1 VSMKWITYLFVISAF
16 MFSVSVFAKDTNSG
30 SFDLTNTA
38 RIGSTQLAPGHY
50 KAEWT
55 GPANDLRISI
65 LKGKETVATVE
76 GHIKE
81 LASRAPYS
89 AVVLNEHTNRVDE
102 IDFGNRTEALQL
114 AE

>member
-1 VSMKWITYLFVISAF
+1 LTMKWITYLFVISAF
-16 MFSVSVFAKDTNSG
+16 MFSVSAFAKDTNSG
-30 SFDLTNTA
+30 NFDLTNTV

-55 GPANDLRISI
+55 GPANNLRISI
-65 LKGKETVATVE
+65 LKGKETVATAE

-81 LASRAPYS
+81 LASRASYN
-89 AVVLNEHTNRVDE
+89 AVVLNQKTNHVDE
-102 IDFGNRTEALQL
+102 IDFNNRTEALQF